1 MRSSNLNQ
9 LPMANRRLLLL
20 PVLLTAFTSVAQP
33 EADDPNTPAAEPAS
47 EAVAETIP
55 DTPLEDYEASEQISE
70 DLSVSFP
77 VDI

>member
-1 MRSSNLNQ
+1 MFS
-9 LPMANRRLLLL
+9 LPMTARLLAPLSLL
-20 PVLLTAFTSVAQP
+20 LIAIPGAAQP
-33 EADDPNTPAAEPAS
+33 EPEDPNAPAAEA
-47 EAVAETIP
+47 AAETIAEPIP